1 MQGLMMDTQLL
12 ITSILRFAEKNSPS
26 AEIVS
31 VTHDHALFRYTYS
44 EAFARSRK
52 LANALVALGLDA
64 SSSDRVGTLAWNDH
78 RHFELYYGVS
88 CSGLVV
94 HTINPRLFS
103 EQIEYIIN
111 HAEDRVLFVDP
122 AFLPI
127 LECFR
132 HKLSTVEHIVVL
144 SDREHMPESK
154 LDDLLCYEELLAAQ
168 SDSFLW
174 PSLDEKQACS
184 LCYTSGTTGNPK
196 GVLYSH
202 RSTILHSYAIALPD
216 AMNLAAVDCVMPL
229 VPMFHVNS
237 WGIPYSVPMTGGKLV
252 LAGQGMADGEAL
264 FHLIETERV
273 TASVGVPTIFL
284 ALLSWLELNDKKLTR
299 LQRIVIGG
307 AACPEKVIS
316 IMAEDHGV
324 SVHHGWGM
332 TEMSPMGV
340 INTLKPGM
348 DELPASEVMRLRLRQ
363 GRGLFGVEI
372 KITNDAGK
380 ELPWDGHTF
389 GALKVRGPWVCRD
402 YYRSDPDASPTLDTD
417 GWFNTGDIATIDSDG
432 FMLITDRSKDVIK
445 SGGEWISSIELENTA
460 VNHPGVLE
468 AAVIGVSH
476 PKWSERPLLL
486 VIKKADAELSKQ
498 DMLAWFEGKVASWW
512 VPDAVEFVA
521 ELPHTATGKLQK
533 RAVRELYAD
542 YVLPQTS
549 E

>member
-1 MQGLMMDTQLL
+1 
-12 ITSILRFAEKNSPS
+12 
-26 AEIVS
+26 
-31 VTHDHALFRYTYS
+31 
-44 EAFARSRK
+44 
-52 LANALVALGLDA
+52 
-64 SSSDRVGTLAWNDH
+64 
-78 RHFELYYGVS
+78 
-88 CSGLVV
+88 
-94 HTINPRLFS
+94 
-103 EQIEYIIN
+103 
-111 HAEDRVLFVDP
+111 
-122 AFLPI
+122 
-127 LECFR
+127 
-132 HKLSTVEHIVVL
+132 
-144 SDREHMPESK
+144 
-154 LDDLLCYEELLAAQ
+154 
-168 SDSFLW
+168 
-174 PSLDEKQACS
+174 
-184 LCYTSGTTGNPK
+184 
-196 GVLYSH
+196 
-202 RSTILHSYAIALPD
+202 
-216 AMNLAAVDCVMPL
+216 
-229 VPMFHVNS
+229 MFHVNA

-264 FHLIETERV
+264 FQLIETERV
-273 TASVGVPTIFL
+273 TASLGVPTIFL
-284 ALLSWLELNDKKLTR
+284 ALLNWLELNDKNLTR
-299 LQRIVIGG
+299 LQRIVVGG

-316 IMAEDHGV
+316 VMAEAHGV

-340 INTLKPGM
+340 INTLKPSM

-372 KITNDAGK
+372 KITDDEDK

-417 GWFNTGDIATIDSDG
+417 GWFNTGDIATIDADG

-486 VIKKADAELSKQ
+486 VIKKADAELSKR

-512 VPDAVEFVA
+512 VPDAVEFVT

-533 RAVRELYAD
+533 RALRELYVD
-542 YVLPQTS
+542 YVLPHTP